1 MKRLVLVLA
10 ALLLA
15 ACSPPAG
22 RPAGV
27 NESAVAVPA
36 IEGRLD
42 FDRQTLA
49 TLASVASGATLALID
64 PATGAAVATSLSD
77 AAGVFSL
84 SFGSFVPT
92 VNAVYILEAFKG
104 LNSGAAGA
112 GGARVRTFIR
122 FNGTAWEAIT
132 AGSVSVSTGTT
143 ALCAIQGYRAAT
155 LSPASLIG
163 RIDAGGTYNEVAGAS
178 SAEYTYLGNLIA
190 SLLAAD
196 HDPIAQIAYDA
207 STSLFYQKRV
217 GNLAPGDGGDP
228 ARHHEFQL
236 TKGGVAS
243 TFVWIPLFRAYQ
255 LIVPA
260 NCGAEHSGK
269 PVGYWVASQPSA
281 GTRDVD
287 WAEERFGGFY
297 AGKYEA
303 SRADATPGDPATGAG
318 ATAGSSSTLKV
329 ARYCVPWTGIDWDT
343 AALTCMAYDS
353 HAHLMRDEEWTALAV
368 WATINNITVYGN
380 NAQTSQAA
388 SYVKPADIDNPDVT
402 FLDDPTYTWSANG
415 VDRALTGSGT
425 ASAWTGFTNLT
436 SHTGKNFG
444 VWDLTGNVTEWTE
457 TVGLAQ
463 TTGNFIV
470 NDIILP
476 LPSPADNYISALATD
491 PRLRRHGL
499 PGATAVTAAALFGG
513 DYFWK
518 SASSNKKAFRGGAWT
533 YGGTAGLWY
542 LDLYVVRSDSSSG
555 IGFRPALTY

>member
-27 NESAVAVPA
+27 NEAVAAVPA

-42 FDRQTLA
+42 VDRQTLA

-104 LNSGAAGA
+104 LNSGAVGS

-122 FNGTAWEAIT
+122 FNGTAWQAIT
-132 AGSVSVSTGTT
+132 AAGVSISTGTT
-143 ALCAIQGYRAAT
+143 ALCAIQGYRQASLAP
-155 LSPASLIG
+155 SSLIG
-163 RIDAGGTYNEVAGAS
+163 RIDGGGSYSEVAGAS
-178 SAEYTYLGNLIA
+178 AAEYATVSNLVA
-190 SLLAAD
+190 GLLAAD
-196 HDPIAQIAYDA
+196 HDPMAQIAYDA

-228 ARHHEFQL
+228 ALHHEFVL

-260 NCGAEHSGK
+260 NCGAEHAAK
-269 PVGYWVASQPSA
+269 PVGYWVANQPSA

-303 SRADATPGDPATGAG
+303 SRADATPGNPATGAG
-318 ATAGSSSTLKV
+318 ATAGSSGTLKV
-329 ARYCVPWTGIDWDT
+329 AQYCVPWTNIDWD
-343 AALTCMAYDS
+343 AAAQACLAYDS
-353 HAHLMRDEEWTALAV
+353 HAHLLGDEEWTALAV
-368 WATINNITVYGN
+368 WATIGGVTVYGN
-380 NAQTSQAA
+380 NAQTNPAA
-388 SYVKPADIDNPDVT
+388 SYVKPADIDDPDVT
-402 FLDDPTYTWSANG
+402 FLDDPTLTWSANG

-425 ASAWTGFTNLT
+425 ASAWTGVTNLT
-436 SHTGKNFG
+436 SHTGKNIGAF
-444 VWDLTGNVTEWTE
+444 DLNGNVWEWTE

-463 TTGNFIV
+463 TTGNYV
-470 NDIILP
+470 VADVILGITAP
-476 LPSPADNYISALATD
+476 TGNYISALSTD
-491 PRLRRHGL
+491 PRLRRLGL
-499 PGATAVTAAALFGG
+499 PGATAGSPAALLGG
-513 DYFWK
+513 DKFVAN
-518 SASSNKKAFRGGAWT
+518 ASINAKNVRGGAW
-533 YGGTAGLWY
+533 GDGQLGGLWQTH
-542 LDLYVVRSDSSSG
+542 LDQVRSGSNG
-555 IGFRPALTY
+555 TIGFRPALRY